1 MKRNLFTSIVE
12 VTGMILIVAGISE
25 FSIPVAVIAA
35 GVALVVIGY
44 FAS

>member
-1 MKRNLFTSIVE
+1 MKRNLLTSIVE

-35 GVALVVIGY
+35 GVALVTIGY